1 MYLGKSEINSV
12 VTLPVLLYKYYH
24 CVEYFW
30 YHWMPNWLSFYVY
43 DRLVIIYNLQHI
55 EILVLGPER

>member
-1 MYLGKSEINSV
+1 MYLGKSETNSV
-12 VTLPVLLYKYYH
+12 VTLPVLLYKILPL
-24 CVEYFW
+24 CRIFL
-30 YHWMPNWLSFYVY
+30 YHWMPNCLSFYVY

>member
-12 VTLPVLLYKYYH
+12 VTLPVLLYKILPL
-24 CVEYFW
+24 CRIFLISLDAQLLE
-30 YHWMPNWLSFYVY
+30 FYVY